1 MLFRPLRYW
10 CCRSESSLSKKR
22 PWSMTMIL
30 TDPCLAGTHLS
41 PHGVWAYE
49 AQGWTPPLFCGST
62 QQHFPPK
69 KTGRSEGR
77 MKTEWSG
84 SLDHFLGPRADCFPF
99 LFAAWICGIDSHW
112 QWKTIRKWLQSCDV
126 RQVPRSQQGAQLRG
140 GECGIGRP
148 HCHTGSKCVRLSD
161 FFRICFSVFL
171 RKLLKKRKTTWTL
184 C

>member
-1 MLFRPLRYW
+1 MVVVDVVPPSSILMLSIRIQPFEKKTMVHDNDPHW
-10 CCRSESSLSKKR
+10 PVPCRNAFIAAWSLSV
-22 PWSMTMIL
+22 WSTRL
-30 TDPCLAGTHLS
+30 
-41 PHGVWAYE
+41 
-49 AQGWTPPLFCGST
+49 T

-69 KTGRSEGR
+69 KTGRSECR

-99 LFAAWICGIDSHW
+99 LFAAWICGIGSHW
-112 QWKTIRKWLQSCDV
+112 QWKIIRKWLQSCDV

-171 RKLLKKRKTTWTL
+171 KKLLKKRKTTWTL

>member
-77 MKTEWSG
+77 MKTEWTG

-112 QWKTIRKWLQSCDV
+112 RRKWLQSCDV

-171 RKLLKKRKTTWTL
+171 KKLLKKRKTTWTL